1 MTKRGADVRVLIV
14 GAGIAGLAAARCV
27 RDWGAA
33 VEIVERTPGPAT
45 EAPGYTLPGNAVRAL
60 DAIGLGASVTERAVR
75 IERQRTTDHRGR
87 VLFDVDVTALW
98 HGVGPSLALHR
109 ADLHQAMLAG
119 VGDVPIRWGHALRAV
134 RLDRDGVTAEQSD
147 GSPDPMSAARYR
159 ERHTTS
165 GAKSDPG
172 DAHVLAEIVRLDRE
186 HHRPV
191 AGDSG
196 EVEGLKLIARTHQSL
211 IWDRTRQLQRL
222 RQALREYYPGL
233 LEALAAAKLELG
245 DPDAWSPRFVHND
258 RLVDALWRQARA
270 AISASSE
277 VRAFY
282 DHLRAAALG
291 TGCAAPIRER
301 SGRDSARLPGL
312 RLVLR
317 GGHRLAPRRRPG
329 GRPDRDRRS
338 SRPPARAPWRT
349 CLSGRAACPGF
360 RR

>member
-1 MTKRGADVRVLIV
+1 MRGADVRVLIV

-147 GSPDPMSAARYR
+147 GSPDRYDLVL
-159 ERHTTS
+159 
-165 GAKSDPG
+165 GADGVHST
-172 DAHVLAEIVRLDRE
+172 VRRLIFEGHRA
-186 HHRPV
+186 RPV
-191 AGDSG
+191 G
-196 EVEGLKLIARTHQSL
+196 Q
-211 IWDRTRQLQRL
+211 
-222 RQALREYYPGL
+222 Y
-233 LEALAAAKLELG
+233 
-245 DPDAWSPRFVHND
+245 AWRFVVPCTH
-258 RLVDALWRQARA
+258 
-270 AISASSE
+270 
-277 VRAFY
+277 
-282 DHLRAAALG
+282 
-291 TGCAAPIRER
+291 
-301 SGRDSARLPGL
+301 
-312 RLVLR
+312 
-317 GGHRLAPRRRPG
+317 
-329 GRPDRDRRS
+329 
-338 SRPPARAPWRT
+338 PPARWSVQ
-349 CLSGRAACPGF
+349 LGRGSALLTIPIGNGSPTAA
-360 RR
+360 